1 LIGWLHDSTNNLIVS
16 PTLSTRD
23 SLKCFCLKLPKRAQR
38 LTSGCAQPRSLITF
52 DDPTVLPE
60 VNSGLLS
67 HQNRMDEL
75 FGPDSELMKLIV
87 ERVYIDGEEVV
98 AMTLR
103 SNYHLVLGHNANGPT
118 EFTADPF

>member
-1 LIGWLHDSTNNLIVS
+1 
-16 PTLSTRD
+16 
-23 SLKCFCLKLPKRAQR
+23 
-38 LTSGCAQPRSLITF
+38 
-52 DDPTVLPE
+52 
-60 VNSGLLS
+60 
-67 HQNRMDEL
+67 MDEL